1 MTNAKNLIDIFLDRE
16 RIENFVESFN
26 ALHDEIQKI
35 NPELNE
41 EDLRDFMAL
50 YFSHLMKIEARIS
63 EDEIWDFIDDIEFYD
78 VRFEKIE
85 ASQKAVIDAT
95 NGIIREC
102 YPSVAE
108 DMIKS
113 METFIHDVDDNAS
126 LMIELCEKMNL
137 ETTLMA
143 TYTEDKSH
151 ILFSYNAEV

>member
-50 YFSHLMKIEARIS
+50 YFSHLMKIETHIS
-63 EDEIWDFIDDIEFYD
+63 EDEIWDFIDDIEFYAI
-78 VRFEKIE
+78 RFEKIKSTHEDVME
-85 ASQKAVIDAT
+85 AVK
-95 NGIIREC
+95 NIIRDC
-102 YPSVAE
+102 YPSVCGEMMDNIPSHDIETNDYA
-108 DMIKS
+108 S
-113 METFIHDVDDNAS
+113 MLIA
-126 LMIELCEKMNL
+126 LCEKMDI

-143 TYTEDKSH
+143 TYTRDKSH
-151 ILFSYNAEV
+151 ILFFYNGEV